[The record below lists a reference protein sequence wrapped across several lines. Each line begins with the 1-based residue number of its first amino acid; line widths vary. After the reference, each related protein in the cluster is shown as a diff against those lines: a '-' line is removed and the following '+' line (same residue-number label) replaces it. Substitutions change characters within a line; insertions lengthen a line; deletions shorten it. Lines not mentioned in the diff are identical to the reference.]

1 MDPNWWGP
9 HMFGWMWIFPF
20 TFMIIC
26 MIFLFAFL
34 FRGPGWFWGHRD
46 HASRESAR
54 EILDRRYAG
63 GELTKEQYEEM
74 KRNLRGG

>member
-46 HASRESAR
+46 PASRESAR